1 MKHSGL
7 LLSLLHI
14 AFAQGQTTCYCPDTI
29 TVTAFPPD
37 YTGTYT
43 TPAAGSSTRGFSTNT
58 STQPGSVTPASSP
71 LVTNSPAS
79 STPSNGPSQSFSLTP
94 SAPSVLSTGSASI
107 STSGSFS
114 SSAQPPGPSSSA
126 NAQNP
131 APTNAGPSSTLG
143 VSSSSEISSSAVLN
157 APSSSVLSS
166 PLAGPS
172 SSTTDG
178 QSNTN
183 VATSSLAQDS
193 GLSTFAT
200 TTSSRSGT
208 SSAVNS
214 PLPTATRI
222 AVYSCPNDDGL
233 NYVSPSGK
241 AYRIACRTNEVG
253 YDQGSQ
259 IRADL
264 EQCVNT
270 CGFRSGCIG
279 ISWVQATQRCY
290 YKSATGMGVPDQGF
304 DSAVP
309 INLTCPDADGAQ
321 YIDNKG
327 YAYEVM
333 CDTTFP
339 AAAAADMTTQP
350 GLSVQDCSNTCSNV
364 TNCDISTY
372 SDGMCTF
379 LDNGGSRSGVRTL
392 GRNSVVLLY
401 ARSGSINAAGNTVL
415 STSTP
420 DVVPTYSVSRSI
432 APIYSTPTVY
442 SSESTPEPSD
452 ISEPGPTDSGASGG
466 TTSSGNS
473 GAMGSDGPSATASGS
488 TGMLP
493 TTLLPTD
500 TSSGVPSILTSSGR
514 SISLSRGPTD
524 LTTITDN
531 FASSTLMPSF
541 SLSSATLN
549 IPTSLP
555 LSGSLSLGGSLPG
568 MTGASTTAS
577 PPLATSTS
585 LACDGTQEA
594 YNYVDPSSGN
604 VYTVECNTTYSGGI
618 FAARQEP
625 DMASCINQCSN
636 DPTCEAAGYDAST
649 GYCYEY
655 NAEVPNSGIYSL
667 SVQFAQR
674 KIRAVVQNGVTM
686 SYSVTTVSTSNGVNV
701 QGGTTYTY
709 LPPPTTIFNTNLLT
723 NTPSISL
730 GVSGGIS
737 ASIPS
742 GSIGVSVSIPPISI
756 DLSGGLSASLSYHL
770 PTGIPTLLVL
780 SSATIPVSAGPT
792 ETAVAYACPANDG
805 QIVSQNGLSY
815 VLSCGGALAYGGS
828 YAAATAA
835 NSFND
840 CFRQCDQSSV
850 FQGALYCTGFTYM
863 GAANGAGSGSCYLYD
878 QVAQGFVAGNS
889 STVGAIRLIN
899 YVQVALPTI
908 PLSIGASVGASASVP
923 TITNILPSITAPL
936 NSLTAVIPGGL
947 GTTTAPTC
955 ANGGNILN
963 GCIVASITPNPSLDP
978 SAGIGLNGPS
988 SSTIL
993 GVGVSATLGISAS
1006 VGLSL
1011 GLGVGLS
1018 SGLSIGLDPSLGLGL
1033 GATAGAGVSVT
1044 VGDLGLG
1051 GVVSTVGNGLGGAV
1065 STVGNGLGGVVSG
1078 VGNGLGG
1085 ILGAGSSPSTSSLR
1099 TTTVLSTTTITSCSS
1114 VLGGQLTCPGG
1125 ASNTLLASVST
1136 ATALPG
1142 SATTVYIAFTTT
1154 VTTAAMTSSA
1164 PLPSSS
1170 ACSTL
1175 LGGIVSCELLS
1186 ISIGIGASASVSL
1199 NTCTTLLGGVVTCGG
1214 LNLNLIPTTTTSLVV
1229 VSSSSRSSSAPVS
1242 AVVTTTS
1249 TSRSSGF
1256 STVSTAAATTNCGG
1270 LVNGVVQVCAS
1281 PLACIRGVTC

>member
-1 MKHSGL
+1 MKHSGV

-14 AFAQGQTTCYCPDTI
+14 AVAQGQTTCFCPDTV

-43 TPAAGSSTRGFSTNT
+43 TPVVGSSTCGLSTNT
-58 STQPGSVTPASSP
+58 NTQPSVVTPVSSP
-71 LVTNSPAS
+71 LIVNTQGS
-79 STPSNGPSQSFSLTP
+79 STPSNGASQSLSLTA
-94 SAPSVLSTGSASI
+94 SAQSVLSTGSASI
-107 STSGSFS
+107 SYSGSFS
-114 SSAQPPGPSSSA
+114 GSAQSSGPSSSV

-131 APTNAGPSSTLG
+131 PPTNAGLSSTPG
-143 VSSSSEISSSAVLN
+143 VSSSSQISSSAVLD
-157 APSSSVLSS
+157 APSSSVSS
-166 PLAGPS
+166 GSASGLS

-178 QSNTN
+178 QSDTN
-183 VATSSLAQDS
+183 GATSSQVQDT

-241 AYRIACRTNEVG
+241 AYRIACGTNEVG

-392 GRNSVVLLY
+392 ERNSVVLLY
-401 ARSGSINAAGNTVL
+401 ARSGSINAAGSTVL

-452 ISEPGPTDSGASGG
+452 TSPPGPTDPGDSGG
-466 TTSSGNS
+466 TTSTGNS
-473 GAMGSDGPSATASGS
+473 GATGPGGSSATASGS

-500 TSSGVPSILTSSGR
+500 MSGGVPSTLAGSGP

-531 FASSTLMPSF
+531 FVSSTLMPSV

-555 LSGSLSLGGSLPG
+555 LGGSLSLGVSLPG

-577 PPLATSTS
+577 PPLTTSTS

-594 YNYVDPSSGN
+594 YNYVDPPSGN
-604 VYTVECNTTYSGGI
+604 LYTVECNTTYSGGI
-618 FAARQEP
+618 FAIAQEP

-655 NAEVPNSGIYSL
+655 NAEVPNSGIYPP

-686 SYSVTTVSTSNGVNV
+686 SYSITTVSTSNSINV

-709 LPPPTTIFNTNLLT
+709 LPPTTIINTNLLT
-723 NTPSISL
+723 N
-730 GVSGGIS
+730 
-737 ASIPS
+737 IPS
-742 GSIGVSVSIPPISI
+742 VSIGV
-756 DLSGGLSASLSYHL
+756 SGGLSASIPSVSVGVSVNIPSISIDISGGLSASFSYHL
-770 PTGIPTLLVL
+770 PTGIPTLPVL
-780 SSATIPVSAGPT
+780 SSATIPLSAGPT
-792 ETAVAYACPANDG
+792 EAAVAYGCPANDG
-805 QIVSQNGLSY
+805 QIISQNGLSY
-815 VLSCGGALAYGGS
+815 VLSCGGALAYGGP

-840 CFRQCDQSSV
+840 CFRQCDQSSIL
-850 FQGALYCTGFTYM
+850 QGALYCTGFTYM
-863 GAANGAGSGSCYLYD
+863 GATNGAGPGSCYLYD

-889 STVGAIRLIN
+889 STVGAIRLVN
-899 YVQVALPTI
+899 YVQIALPTI

-963 GCIVASITPNPSLDP
+963 GCIVASITPNPSLDL

-1018 SGLSIGLDPSLGLGL
+1018 SGLSIGLNPSLGLGL

-1051 GVVSTVGNGLGGAV
+1051 GVVSGVGDGLGGVV

-1085 ILGAGSSPSTSSLR
+1085 ILGGGSTPSTSSLR

-1154 VTTAAMTSSA
+1154 VTTGAMTSSA

-1170 ACSTL
+1170 ACTTL
-1175 LGGIVSCELLS
+1175 LGGIVSCGLPS
-1186 ISIGIGASASVSL
+1186 ISVGIGASASVSL

-1214 LNLNLIPTTTTSLVV
+1214 LNLNLVPTTTTSLPA
-1229 VSSSSRSSSAPVS
+1229 SAL
-1242 AVVTTTS
+1242 VTTTS
-1249 TSRSSGF
+1249 TPRSSSGF
-1256 STVSTAAATTNCGG
+1256 STVSTAAASTGCGG
-1270 LVNGVVQVCAS
+1270 LVNGVLQVCAS
-1281 PLACIRGVTC
+1281 PLACIRGLTC

>member
-14 AFAQGQTTCYCPDTI
+14 ALAQGQTTCYCPDTI

-43 TPAAGSSTRGFSTNT
+43 TPAAGSSTRGLSTNT
-58 STQPGSVTPASSP
+58 NTQPSGVTLASSP
-71 LVTNSPAS
+71 LITNTQGS
-79 STPSNGPSQSFSLTP
+79 STPSNGASQSLSLTP

-107 STSGSFS
+107 SNAGSFS
-114 SSAQPPGPSSSA
+114 SSAQSPGPSSSVI
-126 NAQNP
+126 AQSP
-131 APTNAGPSSTLG
+131 APTNAGLLSISG
-143 VSSSSEISSSAVLN
+143 VSSSSQVSSSAVLN
-157 APSSSVLSS
+157 APSSSVPSGSAL
-166 PLAGPS
+166 GPS

-178 QSNTN
+178 QSDTN
-183 VATSSLAQDS
+183 GVTSSQVQDS
-193 GLSTFAT
+193 GLSTFAS
-200 TTSSRSGT
+200 TTSSRSGI

-279 ISWVQATQRCY
+279 ISRVQATQRCY

-350 GLSVQDCSNTCSNV
+350 GVSVQDCSNTCSNV

-401 ARSGSINAAGNTVL
+401 ARSGSINAAGSTVL

-432 APIYSTPTVY
+432 APIYSTPTMY
-442 SSESTPEPSD
+442 SSESTAEPSD
-452 ISEPGPTDSGASGG
+452 TSQPGQTDPGASGG
-466 TTSSGNS
+466 TTSAGNP
-473 GAMGSDGPSATASGS
+473 GATGSDSSSATASGS

-500 TSSGVPSILTSSGR
+500 MSGGVPSTLAGPGP
-514 SISLSRGPTD
+514 SISRPRGPTD

-555 LSGSLSLGGSLPG
+555 VGGSLSLGVSLPG

-594 YNYVDPSSGN
+594 YNYVDPPSGN
-604 VYTVECNTTYSGGI
+604 LYTVECNTTYSGGI
-618 FAARQEP
+618 FAIAQEP

-636 DPTCEAAGYDAST
+636 DPNCEAAGYDAST

-655 NAEVPNSGIYSL
+655 NAEVPNSGTYSS

-686 SYSVTTVSTSNGVNV
+686 SYSITTVSTSNGINV

-709 LPPPTTIFNTNLLT
+709 LPPPTTTFNPNFLT
-723 NTPSISL
+723 NIPSISI

-742 GSIGVSVSIPPISI
+742 VSIEVSVSIPPISI
-756 DLSGGLSASLSYHL
+756 DISGGLSASLSYHL
-770 PTGIPTLLVL
+770 PTGIPTLPVL

-805 QIVSQNGLSY
+805 QIISQNGLSY
-815 VLSCGGALAYGGS
+815 VLSCGGALAYGGP

-840 CFRQCDQSSV
+840 CFRQCDQSSIL
-850 FQGALYCTGFTYM
+850 QGALYCTGFTYM

-923 TITNILPSITAPL
+923 AITNILPSITAPL
-936 NSLTAVIPGGL
+936 NSLTAVIPGDL

-963 GCIVASITPNPSLDP
+963 GCIVASITPNPSLDL
-978 SAGIGLNGPS
+978 SAGIGLNGLS

-1018 SGLSIGLDPSLGLGL
+1018 SGLSIGLNPSLELGL

-1051 GVVSTVGNGLGGAV
+1051 GVVSTVGNGLGG
-1065 STVGNGLGGVVSG
+1065 VVSG

-1085 ILGAGSSPSTSSLR
+1085 ILGGGSSPSTSSLR
-1099 TTTVLSTTTITSCSS
+1099 TTTLLSTTTITSCSS

-1154 VTTAAMTSSA
+1154 VTTGAMTSSA

-1170 ACSTL
+1170 ACTTL
-1175 LGGIVSCELLS
+1175 LGGIHKRRHRCQCIGLPQYLHYPTGRSSDLRRAESQSRTDDDNLFT
-1186 ISIGIGASASVSL
+1186 SIGSSNHYKYFSVFFWVQHGLDRGSEHWVRGLGQWSVASLRQSVGLHQGLDLLKSL
-1199 NTCTTLLGGVVTCGG
+1199 G
-1214 LNLNLIPTTTTSLVV
+1214 
-1229 VSSSSRSSSAPVS
+1229 RM
-1242 AVVTTTS
+1242 
-1249 TSRSSGF
+1249 
-1256 STVSTAAATTNCGG
+1256 
-1270 LVNGVVQVCAS
+1270 
-1281 PLACIRGVTC
+1281 